1 MKHPQSN
8 EASTV
13 FFSTHWNL
21 SGHSRDPLQEPFAT
35 PFATPLVQVHLT
47 EREIQILILFQGC
60 DKKGKAP
67 DGRTY
72 AEVAE
77 KTEIREML
85 QQ

>member
-1 MKHPQSN
+1 MIKIFN
-8 EASTV
+8 FLRIALGRGATLASP
-13 FFSTHWNL
+13 
-21 SGHSRDPLQEPFAT
+21 SRPSWSRVD
-35 PFATPLVQVHLT
+35 VHLT
-47 EREIQILILFQGC
+47 EREIVILFQGC

-67 DGRTY
+67 NGRTY